1 MTLYLLARTH
11 SRHEFATADAI
22 NDLGAVAVV
31 PRKVAIIPAKDGK
44 GERIE
49 YTPLLPRMMFL
60 ACTEQQWHTF
70 SAKRLHGPL
79 GILPPIRRELE
90 ILPRTWASFQ
100 DFAAR
105 AEQECE
111 YRLGLHEAGRKVR
124 NYRPGDML
132 RIIGGDLLD
141 GQLRDQ
147 LGKFV
152 KLDRG
157 RVVVETGVM
166 LMGKPVVARL
176 EPGDVMGVAAE

>member
-1 MTLYLLARTH
+1 MTIYLLARTH
-11 SRHEFATADAI
+11 SRHEFDTAAAI
-22 NDLGAVAVV
+22 NDLGALAVV

-44 GERIE
+44 PERIE
-49 YTPLLPRMMFL
+49 YSPLLPRLMFL
-60 ACTEQQWHTF
+60 ACTESQWHEWH
-70 SAKRLHGPL
+70 SHRLHGPQ
-79 GILPPIRRELE
+79 GILPPIRRELD

-141 GQLRDQ
+141 GQLGEFIR
-147 LGKFV
+147 LEH
-152 KLDRG
+152 G
-157 RVVVETGVM
+157 RVVVQTKLVM
-166 LMGKPVVARL
+166 MGKPVVARL
-176 EPGDVMGVAAE
+176 QPGEVMGVAAE